1 MQDKQSNEFD
11 LQVRSMLE
19 DAGVRPPRRVWRGIS
34 ARLDDA
40 AAAAAGSWSWM
51 KWAGMGLAA
60 ACLAAAVFFSGTDHS
75 IPTIIH
81 NQEQA
86 MLAQAGEP
94 AGAPAGAGVPAAVP
108 AAKPVGKAASR
119 PSGRVV
125 PVPSPQTAETAPAPE
140 AAQPAA
146 GPGAG
151 RTERK
156 APAGN
161 EARKNAFVQD
171 PFADPEQPVGRKAVR
186 PGASLYAQGSIRSN
200 DSDFRTAPVSMMAPG
215 TSDGFSELG
224 ASSYRIPFTV
234 GLGVRFYLTPRFSI
248 GTGLDYSLL
257 TRTFTGSY
265 GEVSGTVNHTLQYLG
280 IPLGLYYDVLSYDK
294 VRLYVH
300 GGGEAELNL
309 SNKYRLF
316 ASPDITRAYPV
327 NGLQYSV
334 FGGLGVEFRLG
345 RNLGLYLDPGISY
358 YFPGEQPRSI
368 RTDQPLQLRFDA
380 GLRFRLGSQK
390 P

>member
-1 MQDKQSNEFD
+1 
-11 LQVRSMLE
+11 
-19 DAGVRPPRRVWRGIS
+19 
-34 ARLDDA
+34 
-40 AAAAAGSWSWM
+40 
-51 KWAGMGLAA
+51 
-60 ACLAAAVFFSGTDHS
+60 
-75 IPTIIH
+75 
-81 NQEQA
+81 

-94 AGAPAGAGVPAAVP
+94 AGASAGAGVPAAVP
-108 AAKPVGKAASR
+108 AAEPVGKAASR
-119 PSGRVV
+119 SSGRAV

-140 AAQPAA
+140 AAQPTA

-156 APAGN
+156 APAGD
-161 EARKNAFVQD
+161 EARKNTFVQD
-171 PFADPEQPVGRKAVR
+171 PFADPEQTAERKAVR
-186 PGASLYAQGSIRSN
+186 PGVSLYAQGSIRSN

-316 ASPDITRAYPV
+316 ASPDITRTYPV